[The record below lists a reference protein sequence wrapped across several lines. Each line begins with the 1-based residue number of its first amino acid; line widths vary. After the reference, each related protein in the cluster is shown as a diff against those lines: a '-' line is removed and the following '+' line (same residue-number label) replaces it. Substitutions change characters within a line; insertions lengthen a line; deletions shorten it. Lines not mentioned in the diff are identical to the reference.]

1 MLKNYQIVEHEG
13 KFAVKN
19 LLDNSILK
27 SKESGNTISFPDSK
41 RAEKLRDYLDNQY
54 NLIAD
59 ASRFW
64 FVKEQISG
72 NKFTIRKIEI

>member
-1 MLKNYQIVEHEG
+1 MLKMYQVVNHEE

-19 LLDNSILK
+19 LSDDTLLK
-27 SKESGNTISFPDSK
+27 SKESGNIIAFPTLK
-41 RAEKLRDYLDNQY
+41 QAENLRDYLDNQY

-64 FVKEQISG
+64 FVKEKIGG

>member
-1 MLKNYQIVEHEG
+1 MLEVYQVVNHEG

-27 SKESGNTISFPDSK
+27 SKESGNIISFPDSK
-41 RAEKLRDYLDNQY
+41 RAENLRDYLDNQY

-64 FVKEQISG
+64 FVKEKIGSD
-72 NKFTIRKIEI
+72 KFTIRKVEI